1 MELIIKGLLENMQF
15 KKFSTLI
22 KDNKYDLL
30 SIIFIVLTLIAN
42 VSLFFCTSY
51 EMSIGTYISLAALV
65 LFIILSEIFISF
77 GGKYYSTSKY
87 AKDEKLGS
95 LKNIVNHLQTNGIVD
110 INKKE
115 DILIFTEFTQ
125 KYYNEKFSTV
135 NSLQKTVTQISK
147 FVLLPIVL
155 AVANKILDTQNDI
168 VSFENKLFYIFIFLV
183 AVMFITISVIIVFDF
198 CKSIIKLKNIKL
210 AVLLSDLELL
220 SKFNIIENN

>member
-1 MELIIKGLLENMQF
+1 M
-15 KKFSTLI
+15 
-22 KDNKYDLL
+22 
-30 SIIFIVLTLIAN
+30 
-42 VSLFFCTSY
+42 
-51 EMSIGTYISLAALV
+51 
-65 LFIILSEIFISF
+65 
-77 GGKYYSTSKY
+77 
-87 AKDEKLGS
+87 
-95 LKNIVNHLQTNGIVD
+95 
-110 INKKE
+110 
-115 DILIFTEFTQ
+115 IFTEFTQ

>member
-65 LFIILSEIFISF
+65 LFIILSEIFISL

-87 AKDEKLGS
+87 AKDEKLES
-95 LKNIVNHLQTNGIVD
+95 LKNIVNHLQTNGIVN

-115 DILIFTEFTQ
+115 DVLIFTEFTQ